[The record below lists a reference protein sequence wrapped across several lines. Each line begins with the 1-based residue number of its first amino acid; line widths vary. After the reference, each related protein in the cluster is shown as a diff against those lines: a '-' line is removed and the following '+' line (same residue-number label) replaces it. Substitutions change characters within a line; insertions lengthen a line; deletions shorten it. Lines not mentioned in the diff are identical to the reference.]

1 MTQKIACLP
10 SKCKAL
16 GSIPST
22 VKKKKKKKKKKNI
35 YSSNQFISTCCSL
48 QASKTM
54 KTPQAT

>member
-22 VKKKKKKKKKKNI
+22 VKKKKKKEEEEKYI
-35 YSSNQFISTCCSL
+35 
-48 QASKTM
+48 
-54 KTPQAT
+54 